1 MLPIISGYGHQ
12 APTTTSGR
20 MICLLYALI
29 GVPLNAILIGGLG
42 SVFSAKASS
51 FKKIVS
57 EDSHFKQAVA
67 ETIGFFLVF
76 FAVFLPIPATIL
88 SFLENDNL
96 GIRFNEGDWSFLNS
110 LYYTFIT
117 LSTIGF
123 GDLVP
128 GKNKQ

>member
-1 MLPIISGYGHQ
+1 
-12 APTTTSGR
+12 

-57 EDSHFKQAVA
+57 EDSHFKQAVV

-76 FAVFLPIPATIL
+76 FAVFLPIPATVF
-88 SFLENDNL
+88 SYLENGDL
-96 GIRFNEGDWSFLNS
+96 GIQFDEGSWSFLNS

-123 GDLVP
+123 GDMVP
-128 GKNKQ
+128 GNKGLCP